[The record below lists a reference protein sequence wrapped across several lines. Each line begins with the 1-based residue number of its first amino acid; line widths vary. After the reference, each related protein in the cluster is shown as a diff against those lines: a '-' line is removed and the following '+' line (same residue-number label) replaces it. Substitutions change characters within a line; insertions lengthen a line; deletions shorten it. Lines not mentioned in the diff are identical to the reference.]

1 VNGETLVVVPPT
13 YMRSIA
19 MSEFASVARREDA
32 ILIVVDVQQRL
43 AAAMER
49 RDSVA
54 ASVVRLVKTAA
65 LVGVP
70 IVVTRQYPE
79 GLGDTDPTVARAIE
93 AVEGDGHT
101 VSHADKL
108 AFDCF
113 ADTDFGQILAA
124 SGRSQLL
131 LAGMETH
138 ICIAQTALHAL
149 RSGLEIQVA
158 ADACCSRDA
167 EAHAV
172 ALDRLRAAGAAVSSA
187 ESIMYELVGAAGTD
201 EFRSL
206 LRIVKE

>member
-1 VNGETLVVVPPT
+1 
-13 YMRSIA
+13 
-19 MSEFASVARREDA
+19 MSDLAAVARREDA
-32 ILIVVDVQQRL
+32 LLVVVDIQQRL

-49 RDSVA
+49 RDAVA
-54 ASVVRLVKTAA
+54 ATTVRLIKTAA

-79 GLGDTDPTVARAIE
+79 GLGDTDPTVAHVLDE
-93 AVEGDGHT
+93 VEQAGHT
-101 VSHADKL
+101 LYRADKV

-113 ADTDFGQILAA
+113 ADPGFAEIVSA
-124 SGRSQLL
+124 SGRKQLV

-138 ICIAQTALHAL
+138 ICIAQTALHGL
-149 RSGLEIQVA
+149 RSGLEIQIA

-167 EAHAV
+167 DAYAA
-172 ALDRLRAAGAAVSSA
+172 ALDRMRAAGAVVSWS
-187 ESIMYELVGAAGTD
+187 ESVMYELVGAAGSD